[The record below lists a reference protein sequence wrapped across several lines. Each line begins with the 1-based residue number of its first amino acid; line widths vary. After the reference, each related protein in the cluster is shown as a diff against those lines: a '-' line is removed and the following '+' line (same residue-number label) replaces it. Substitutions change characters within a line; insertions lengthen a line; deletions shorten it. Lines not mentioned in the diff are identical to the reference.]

1 MRKRLIAI
9 IALIVLGSMMIF
21 ASPAKEKSA
30 EAGGPIELKFWSLF
44 TGGDG
49 EFFNAMIDEFNA
61 SQNEIHMTND
71 MVRFDDYYTRLTTA
85 LAAGTAPDVIVL
97 HQARLI
103 NYVPSGTLLALD
115 EYVSDDMLS
124 DFQSAPLEACRMDG
138 QLYAIPF
145 DVHPIVMYSNKALLE
160 EAGVSEIPQ
169 TAEEFLA
176 AAEAVKEKTGQ
187 WGSLIDN
194 TTGTYKA
201 YTLTRLF
208 VSLVNQ
214 QGGSM
219 LTDDLSA
226 AAFNNE
232 YGYNALVNLQML
244 VNEAGVNPNELDYD
258 AAMNMFKLG
267 EGAFY
272 FNGVWATG
280 TLEQTEGLE
289 FIASPLPP
297 FMGKSAAWTDS
308 HTFAIPVQKNQD
320 PVKVEAAIKFID
332 WMTANAHLWAK
343 AGIIP
348 TRTSV
353 LDGAAF
359 NELPYRAD
367 YAAAVSSVIPNPPTA
382 AWGEIYETLSDLL
395 ESAVTKNEDP
405 ATALN
410 NMENTVNEIISHY

>member
-9 IALIVLGSMMIF
+9 IALVVAGAMLF
-21 ASPAKEKSA
+21 ASAAPEKSA
-30 EAGGPIELKFWSLF
+30 GKEGPIELKFWSLF

-61 SQNEIHMTND
+61 SQDKIHMTND

-103 NYVPSGTLLALD
+103 NYVPSGVLLPLD
-115 EYVSDDMLS
+115 GYVSEDMLS
-124 DFQSAPLEACRMDG
+124 DFQAAPLEACRMNG
-138 QLYAIPF
+138 KLYAIPF

-160 EAGVSEIPQ
+160 AAGITEIPE
-169 TAEEFLA
+169 TAEDFLA
-176 AAEAVKEKTGQ
+176 AAKAVKEATGE

-232 YGYNALVNLQML
+232 YGYNALVGLQML

-280 TLEQTEGLE
+280 TLEQTEGLD
-289 FIASPLPP
+289 FVASPLPP

-320 PVKVEAAIKFID
+320 PVKVEAAIEFID
-332 WMTANAHLWAK
+332 WMTGNAHLWAK
-343 AGIIP
+343 AGNIP

-353 LDGAAF
+353 LEGEEF
-359 NELPYRAD
+359 NALPYRAD
-367 YAAAVSSVIPNPPTA
+367 YAAAVSSVIANPPTA

-395 ESAVTKNEDP
+395 ESAVTHNEDP
-405 ATALN
+405 QTALDG
-410 NMENTVNEIISHY
+410 MEATVNEIISHY

>member
-9 IALIVLGSMMIF
+9 IALVVAGAMLF
-21 ASPAKEKSA
+21 ASAAPEKSA
-30 EAGGPIELKFWSLF
+30 GKEGPIELKFWSLF

-61 SQNEIHMTND
+61 SQDEIHMTND

-103 NYVPSGTLLALD
+103 NYVPSGVLLPLD
-115 EYVSDDMLS
+115 DYVSEEMLS
-124 DFQSAPLEACRMDG
+124 DFQTAPLEACRMDG
-138 QLYAIPF
+138 NLYAIPF
-145 DVHPIVMYSNKALLE
+145 DVHPIVMYSNKALLDA
-160 EAGVSEIPQ
+160 AGVTEIPE

-176 AAEAVKEKTGQ
+176 AAKAVKEATGE

-232 YGYNALVNLQML
+232 YGYNALVGLQML

-272 FNGVWATG
+272 FNGVWSTG

-332 WMTANAHLWAK
+332 WMTENAHLWAK
-343 AGIIP
+343 AGNIP

-353 LDGAAF
+353 LEGEEF
-359 NELPYRAD
+359 NALPYRAD
-367 YAAAVSSVIPNPPTA
+367 YAAAVSSVIANPPTA

-395 ESAVTKNEDP
+395 ESAVTHNEDP
-405 ATALN
+405 QTALDG
-410 NMENTVNEIISHY
+410 MEATVNEIISHY

>member
-9 IALIVLGSMMIF
+9 IALVVAGAMLF
-21 ASPAKEKSA
+21 ASAAPEKSA
-30 EAGGPIELKFWSLF
+30 GKEGPIELKFWSLF

-61 SQNEIHMTND
+61 SQDEIHMTND

-103 NYVPSGTLLALD
+103 NYVPSGVLLPLD
-115 EYVSDDMLS
+115 DYVSEEMLS
-124 DFQSAPLEACRMDG
+124 DFQTAPLEACRMDG
-138 QLYAIPF
+138 NLYAIPF
-145 DVHPIVMYSNKALLE
+145 DVHPIVMYSNKALLDA
-160 EAGVSEIPQ
+160 AGVTEIPE

-176 AAEAVKEKTGQ
+176 AAKAVKEATGE

-232 YGYNALVNLQML
+232 YGYNALVGLQML

-320 PVKVEAAIKFID
+320 PVKVEAAIQFID
-332 WMTANAHLWAK
+332 WMTENAHLWAK
-343 AGIIP
+343 AGNIP

-353 LDGAAF
+353 LEGEEF
-359 NELPYRAD
+359 NALPYRAD
-367 YAAAVSSVIPNPPTA
+367 YAAAVSSVIANPPTA

-395 ESAVTKNEDP
+395 ESAVTHNEDP
-405 ATALN
+405 QTALDG
-410 NMENTVNEIISHY
+410 MEATVNEIISHY

>member
-9 IALIVLGSMMIF
+9 IALVVAGAMLF
-21 ASPAKEKSA
+21 ASAAPEKSA
-30 EAGGPIELKFWSLF
+30 GKEGPIELKFWSLF

-61 SQNEIHMTND
+61 SQDEIHMTND

-103 NYVPSGTLLALD
+103 NYVPSGVLLPLD
-115 EYVSDDMLS
+115 DYVSEEMLS
-124 DFQSAPLEACRMDG
+124 DFQTAPLEACRMDG
-138 QLYAIPF
+138 NLYAIPF
-145 DVHPIVMYSNKALLE
+145 DVHPIVMYSNKALLDA
-160 EAGVSEIPQ
+160 AGVTEIPE

-176 AAEAVKEKTGQ
+176 AAKAVKEATGE

-219 LTDDLSA
+219 LTEDLSA

-232 YGYNALVNLQML
+232 YGYNALVGLQML

-280 TLEQTEGLE
+280 TLEQTDGLE
-289 FIASPLPP
+289 FVASPLPP

-332 WMTANAHLWAK
+332 WMTENAHLWAK
-343 AGIIP
+343 AGNIP

-353 LDGAAF
+353 LEGEEF
-359 NELPYRAD
+359 NALPYRAD
-367 YAAAVSSVIPNPPTA
+367 YAAAVSSVIANPPTA

-395 ESAVTKNEDP
+395 ESAVTHNEDP
-405 ATALN
+405 QTALDG
-410 NMENTVNEIISHY
+410 MEATVNEIISHY

>member
-9 IALIVLGSMMIF
+9 IALVVAGAMLF
-21 ASPAKEKSA
+21 ASAAPEKSA
-30 EAGGPIELKFWSLF
+30 GKEGPIELKFWSLF

-61 SQNEIHMTND
+61 SQDEIHMTND

-103 NYVPSGTLLALD
+103 NYVPSGVLLPLD
-115 EYVSDDMLS
+115 DYVSEEMLS
-124 DFQSAPLEACRMDG
+124 DFQTAPLEACRMDG
-138 QLYAIPF
+138 NLYAIPF
-145 DVHPIVMYSNKALLE
+145 DVHPIVMYSNKALLDA
-160 EAGVSEIPQ
+160 AGVTEIPE

-176 AAEAVKEKTGQ
+176 AAKAVKEATGE

-232 YGYNALVNLQML
+232 YGYNALVGLQML

-320 PVKVEAAIKFID
+320 PVKVETAIKFID
-332 WMTANAHLWAK
+332 WMTENAHLWAK
-343 AGIIP
+343 AGNIP

-353 LDGAAF
+353 LEGEEF
-359 NELPYRAD
+359 NALPYRAD
-367 YAAAVSSVIPNPPTA
+367 YAAAVSSVIANPPTA

-395 ESAVTKNEDP
+395 ESAVTHNEDP
-405 ATALN
+405 QTALDG
-410 NMENTVNEIISHY
+410 MEATVNEIISHY

>member
-1 MRKRLIAI
+1 MRKRLITT
-9 IALIVLGSMMIF
+9 IALIITCTMLF
-21 ASPAKEKSA
+21 AGAATEKSTP
-30 EAGGPIELKFWSLF
+30 ESGPIELKFWSLF

-61 SQNEIHMTND
+61 SQDEIHMTND

-103 NYVPSGTLLALD
+103 NYVPSGALLPLD
-115 EYVSDDMLS
+115 DYVSEEMLA
-124 DFQSAPLEACRMDG
+124 DFQTAPLEACMMDG

-145 DVHPIVMYSNKALLE
+145 DVHPIVMYSNKALLDA
-160 EAGVSEIPQ
+160 AGITEIPQ
-169 TAEEFLA
+169 TAEEFIA
-176 AAEAVKEKTGQ
+176 AAEAVQKATGQ

-219 LTDDLSA
+219 LNEDMSA

-232 YGYNALVNLQML
+232 YGYNALVWLQYL
-244 VNEAGVNPNELDYD
+244 VNEDKVNPNELDYD

-308 HTFAIPVQKNQD
+308 HTFAIPVQENQD

-332 WMTANAHLWAK
+332 WMTSNAQLWAK
-343 AGIIP
+343 AGNIP
-348 TRTSV
+348 TRNSV
-353 LDGAAF
+353 LDGEAF
-359 NELPYRAD
+359 NALPYRAD
-367 YAAAVSSVIPNPPTA
+367 YAAAVSSVVANPPTA

-405 ATALN
+405 QTALDK
-410 NMENTVNEIISHY
+410 MESTVNEIISHY

>member
-1 MRKRLIAI
+1 MKRKLMAI
-9 IALIVLGSMMIF
+9 IALIAVGTLLF
-21 ASPAKEKSA
+21 ASAPQ
-30 EAGGPIELKFWSLF
+30 EASTGEGPVELKFWSLF

-49 EFFNAMIDEFNA
+49 AFFDAMIEEFNA
-61 SQNEIHMTND
+61 SQDEIHMTND
-71 MVRFDDYYTRLTTA
+71 MDKFDDYYTKLTTA
-85 LAAGTAPDVIVL
+85 LAAGNAPDVIVL

-103 NYVPSGTLLALD
+103 NYVPSGVLLPLD
-115 EYVSDDMLS
+115 EYVSDEMLS
-124 DFQSAPLEACRMDG
+124 DFQTAPLEACRMDG
-138 QLYAIPF
+138 KLYAIPF
-145 DVHPIVMYSNKALLE
+145 DVHPIVMYTNTSLLE
-160 EAGVSEIPQ
+160 EAGIDKIPE
-169 TAEEFLA
+169 TAEEFTA
-176 AAEAVKEKTGQ
+176 AAKAVKEATGQ

-219 LTDDLSA
+219 LTEDMSA

-232 YGYNALVNLQML
+232 YGYNALVWLQSL
-244 VNEAGVNPNELDYD
+244 VNEEAVNPNELDYD

-289 FIASPLPP
+289 FAASPLPA
-297 FMGKSAAWTDS
+297 FMGESAAWTDS

-320 PVKVEAAIKFID
+320 PAKVEAAIKFID
-332 WMTANAHLWAK
+332 WMTGNAHLWAK
-343 AGIIP
+343 AGNIP
-348 TRTSV
+348 TRNSV
-353 LDGAAF
+353 LEGEEF
-359 NELPYRAD
+359 NALPYRAD
-367 YAAAVSSVIPNPPTA
+367 YAAAVSSVVANPPTA

-395 ESAVTKNEDP
+395 EAAVTKDLDP
-405 ATALN
+405 QTSLDG
-410 NMENTVNEIISHY
+410 MEATVNEIISRY

>member
-9 IALIVLGSMMIF
+9 IALVVAGAMLF
-21 ASPAKEKSA
+21 ASAAPEKSA
-30 EAGGPIELKFWSLF
+30 GKEGPIELKFWSLF

-61 SQNEIHMTND
+61 SQDEIHMTND

-103 NYVPSGTLLALD
+103 NYVPSGVLLPLD
-115 EYVSDDMLS
+115 DYVSEEMLS
-124 DFQSAPLEACRMDG
+124 DFQTAPLEACRMDG
-138 QLYAIPF
+138 NLYAIPF
-145 DVHPIVMYSNKALLE
+145 DVHPIVMYSNKALLDA
-160 EAGVSEIPQ
+160 AGVTEIPE

-176 AAEAVKEKTGQ
+176 AAKAVKEATGE

-232 YGYNALVNLQML
+232 YGYNALVGLQML

-332 WMTANAHLWAK
+332 WMTENAHLWAK
-343 AGIIP
+343 AGNIP

-353 LDGAAF
+353 LEGEEF
-359 NELPYRAD
+359 NALPYRAD
-367 YAAAVSSVIPNPPTA
+367 YAAAVSSVIANPPTA

-395 ESAVTKNEDP
+395 ESAVTHNEDP
-405 ATALN
+405 QTALDG
-410 NMENTVNEIISHY
+410 MEATVNEIISHY

>member
-9 IALIVLGSMMIF
+9 IALVVAGAMLF
-21 ASPAKEKSA
+21 ASAAPEKSA
-30 EAGGPIELKFWSLF
+30 GKEGPIELKFWSLF

-61 SQNEIHMTND
+61 SQDEIHMTND

-103 NYVPSGTLLALD
+103 NYVPSGVLLPLD
-115 EYVSDDMLS
+115 DYVSEEMLS
-124 DFQSAPLEACRMDG
+124 DFQTAPLEACRMDG
-138 QLYAIPF
+138 NLYAIPF
-145 DVHPIVMYSNKALLE
+145 DVHPIVMYSNKALLDA
-160 EAGVSEIPQ
+160 AGVTEIPE

-176 AAEAVKEKTGQ
+176 AAKAVKEATGE

-232 YGYNALVNLQML
+232 YGYNALVGLQML

-320 PVKVEAAIKFID
+320 PVKVEAAIKFIN
-332 WMTANAHLWAK
+332 WMTENAHLWAK
-343 AGIIP
+343 AGNIP

-353 LDGAAF
+353 LEGEEF
-359 NELPYRAD
+359 NALPYRAD
-367 YAAAVSSVIPNPPTA
+367 YAAAVSSVIANPPTA

-395 ESAVTKNEDP
+395 ESAVTHNEDP
-405 ATALN
+405 QTALDG
-410 NMENTVNEIISHY
+410 MEATVNEIISHY

>member
-1 MRKRLIAI
+1 MRKGLITMV
-9 IALIVLGSMMIF
+9 ALLLAGAMLF
-21 ASPAKEKSA
+21 ASAAPETQ
-30 EAGGPIELKFWSLF
+30 ETEGPIELKFWSLF

-49 EFFNAMIDEFNA
+49 EFFNAMIDNFNA
-61 SQNEIHMTND
+61 SQDEIHMTND

-103 NYVPSGTLLALD
+103 NYVPSGVLLPLD
-115 EYVSDDMLS
+115 DYVSEEMLT
-124 DFQSAPLEACRMDG
+124 DFQTAPLEACRMDG
-138 QLYAIPF
+138 KLYAIPF

-160 EAGVSEIPQ
+160 EAGITELPQ
-169 TAEEFLA
+169 TAEEFVEA
-176 AAEAVKEKTGQ
+176 AKKVKETTGQ

-219 LTDDLSA
+219 LTDDYSA

-232 YGYNALVNLQML
+232 YGYNALVWLQEL
-244 VNEAGVNPNELDYD
+244 LNEGVNPNELDYD
-258 AAMNMFKLG
+258 AAMNMFRLG

-280 TLEQTEGLE
+280 TMEQAEGLD
-289 FIASPLPP
+289 FVASPLPP

-308 HTFAIPVQKNQD
+308 HTFAIPVQKDQE
-320 PVKVEAAIKFID
+320 PAKIEAAIKFMD
-332 WMTANAHLWAK
+332 WMTANADQWAL
-343 AGIIP
+343 AGNIP
-348 TRTSV
+348 TRNSV
-353 LDGAAF
+353 LEGEAF
-359 NELPYRAD
+359 NALPYRAD
-367 YAAAVSSVIPNPPTA
+367 YAAAVSTVVANPPTP
-382 AWGEIYETLSDLL
+382 AWGEIYETMSDLL

-405 ATALN
+405 QTALDG
-410 NMENTVNEIISHY
+410 MESTVNEIISHY

>member
-9 IALIVLGSMMIF
+9 VALLVMGTMLF
-21 ASPAKEKSA
+21 AAAAA
-30 EAGGPIELKFWSLF
+30 ENPTSNSGPIELKFWSLF

-49 EFFNAMIDEFNA
+49 EFFNAMIDEFNS
-61 SQNEIHMTND
+61 SQDKIHMTND
-71 MVRFDDYYTRLTTA
+71 MVKFDDYYTRLTTA

-103 NYVPSGTLLALD
+103 NYVPSGVLLPLD
-115 EYVSDDMLS
+115 DYVSEEMLA
-124 DFQSAPLEACRMDG
+124 DFQTAPLEACRMDG
-138 QLYAIPF
+138 KLYAIPF
-145 DVHPIVMYSNKALLE
+145 DVHPIVMYSNRALLE
-160 EAGVSEIPQ
+160 AAGIDKLPE
-169 TAEEFLA
+169 TAEEFTA
-176 AAEAVKEKTGQ
+176 AAKAVKEATGE

-219 LTDDLSA
+219 LTEDMSK

-232 YGYNALVNLQML
+232 YGYNALVWLQSL
-244 VNEAGVNPNELDYD
+244 VNTEKVNPNELDYD
-258 AAMNMFKLG
+258 AAMNMFRLG

-280 TLEQTEGLE
+280 MLEQTEGLD
-289 FIASPLPP
+289 FIASPLPA

-308 HTFAIPVQKNQD
+308 HTFAIPVQRNQD
-320 PVKVEAAIKFID
+320 QTKVEAAIEFID
-332 WMTANAHLWAK
+332 WMTANAHLWAL
-343 AGIIP
+343 AGNIP

-353 LDGAAF
+353 LEGEAF

-367 YAAAVSSVIPNPPTA
+367 YAAAVSSVVANPPTA
-382 AWGEIYETLSDLL
+382 AWGEIYETMSDLL
-395 ESAVTKNEDP
+395 ESAVTHNEDP
-405 ATALN
+405 QTALN
-410 NMENTVNEIISHY
+410 GMEATVNEIISRY

>member
-1 MRKRLIAI
+1 MRRKLIAI
-9 IALIVLGSMMIF
+9 IAMLAAGMMLF
-21 ASPAKEKSA
+21 ASGPQEAPA
-30 EAGGPIELKFWSLF
+30 AGDGPIELKFWSLF

-49 EFFNAMIDEFNA
+49 EFFDAMIEEFNS
-61 SQNEIHMTND
+61 SQDEIHMTND
-71 MVRFDDYYTRLTTA
+71 MVKFDDYYTKLTTA

-103 NYVPSGTLLALD
+103 NYVPSGVLLPLD
-115 EYVSDDMLS
+115 GYVSEEMLA
-124 DFQSAPLEACRMDG
+124 DFQAAPLEACRMDG
-138 QLYAIPF
+138 SLYAIPF
-145 DVHPIVMYSNKALLE
+145 DVHPIVMYTNRALLE
-160 EAGVSEIPQ
+160 AAGITELPK
-169 TAEEFLA
+169 TAEEYSA
-176 AAEAVKEKTGQ
+176 AAKAIKEATGQ

-232 YGYNALVNLQML
+232 YGYNALVWLQAL
-244 VNEAGVNPNELDYD
+244 VNDGVNPNELDYD

-280 TLEQTEGLE
+280 TLEQTEGLD
-289 FIASPLPP
+289 FVASPLPA
-297 FMGKSAAWTDS
+297 FMGESAAWTDS

-320 PVKVEAAIKFID
+320 PVKVEAAISFID
-332 WMTANAHLWAK
+332 WMTGHAYLWAK
-343 AGIIP
+343 AGNIP
-348 TRTSV
+348 TRNSV
-353 LDGAAF
+353 LEGEEFHA
-359 NELPYRAD
+359 LPYRAD
-367 YAAAVSSVIPNPPTA
+367 YAAAVSSVVANPPTA

-395 ESAVTKNEDP
+395 EAAVTKDADP
-405 ATALN
+405 QAALDG
-410 NMENTVNEIISHY
+410 MESTVNEIISRY

>member
-9 IALIVLGSMMIF
+9 IALVVAGAMLF
-21 ASPAKEKSA
+21 ASAAPEKSA
-30 EAGGPIELKFWSLF
+30 GKEGPIELKFWSLF

-61 SQNEIHMTND
+61 SQDEIHMTND

-103 NYVPSGTLLALD
+103 NYVPSGVLLPLD
-115 EYVSDDMLS
+115 DYVSEEMLS
-124 DFQSAPLEACRMDG
+124 DFQTAPLEACRMDG
-138 QLYAIPF
+138 NLYAIPF
-145 DVHPIVMYSNKALLE
+145 DVHPIVMYSNKALLDA
-160 EAGVSEIPQ
+160 AGVTEIPE

-176 AAEAVKEKTGQ
+176 AAKAVKEATGE

-232 YGYNALVNLQML
+232 YGYNALVGLQML

-297 FMGKSAAWTDS
+297 FKGKSAAWTDS
-308 HTFAIPVQKNQD
+308 HTFAIPVQKTQD

-332 WMTANAHLWAK
+332 WMTENAHLWAK
-343 AGIIP
+343 AGNIP

-353 LDGAAF
+353 LEGEEF
-359 NELPYRAD
+359 NALPYRAD
-367 YAAAVSSVIPNPPTA
+367 YAAAVSSVIANPPTA

-395 ESAVTKNEDP
+395 ESAVTHNEDP
-405 ATALN
+405 QTALDG
-410 NMENTVNEIISHY
+410 MEATVNEIISHY